1 MVKVLV
7 TGARGFLGSAACS
20 KLIGAGHD
28 VMGVS
33 RTAHTGTAA
42 ADLEN
47 SGSVISLLNAVRP
60 NVIVNCAA
68 RVDFG
73 IDILPSLFPV
83 NVLLPALMGQ
93 WCRTNGGY
101 LVQASTIVVH
111 GAQVREAGYQTPD
124 QPDTDYGRSK
134 WLAEGNIDQSGCRAV
149 SLRLGGLFGR
159 SGPEHLGLNRALRA
173 ASRGEPPTLVGQ
185 GTARRN
191 YLFVHDA
198 AALVA
203 YCVQSRPEGVR
214 WVGGSQILT
223 MRQMLDTICEVYLPG
238 NRPVSVAGSEAAD
251 QIVHHSQDLPN
262 GRSFREALEYERA
275 Q

>member
-1 MVKVLV
+1 MKVLV
-7 TGARGFLGSAACS
+7 TGARGFLGGAACS
-20 KLIGAGHD
+20 QLIGAGHD
-28 VMGVS
+28 VVGVS
-33 RTAHTGTAA
+33 RTAQEGMTT

-47 SGSVISLLNAVRP
+47 SGSVIALLNTIRP
-60 NVIVNCAA
+60 DVIVNCAA
-68 RVDFG
+68 RVDFR

-93 WCRTNGGY
+93 WCHANGGY

-111 GAQVREAGYQTPD
+111 GAQVREAGSQTPD
-124 QPDTDYGRSK
+124 QPDTDYSRSK
-134 WLAEGNIDQSGCRAV
+134 WLAERNIDQSGCRAV

-173 ASRGEPPTLVGQ
+173 ASKGEPPTLVGQ

-198 AALVA
+198 AALIA
-203 YCVQSRPEGVR
+203 YCVQSRPKGVR
-214 WVGGSQILT
+214 WVGGSQVLT
-223 MRQMLDTICEVYLPG
+223 MRQMLDTICEVYLPA
-238 NRPVSVAGSEAAD
+238 NRPASVAGSEAAD
-251 QIVHHSQDLPN
+251 QIVHHSQDLPS